1 MAKTYRVF
9 GEDDGELVEMAF
21 VPAVMPNQAD
31 STATAV
37 ADLKTNFNQL
47 LKKLQDAGYMAKGS

>member
-9 GEDDGELVEMAF
+9 SEDDGELVEMTF
-21 VPAVMPNQAD
+21 VPAAMPNQAD

-37 ADLKTNFNQL
+37 ATIKDDFNAL

>member
-1 MAKTYRVF
+1 MAKILKDKGF
-9 GEDDGELVEMAF
+9 ELEDL
-21 VPAVMPNQAD
+21 PVMPYQAD

-37 ADLKTNFNQL
+37 ADLKTAFNAL

>member
-9 GEDDGELVEMAF
+9 DEEDGELVEMAF
-21 VPAVMPNQAD
+21 LPTAMPNQAD